1 MNERMNEWIV
11 SKEKKRN
18 TERGSMFM
26 SMRLCMYAYV
36 CMYVCVD
43 IVERKVRYPSTL
55 QATKA

>member
-1 MNERMNEWIV
+1 M
-11 SKEKKRN
+11 KRN